1 MGFFSPI
8 ISAAAIAGFALDS
21 LPNDSENNRKTLK
34 NTKRD
39 ISQTDNIDNI
49 IDTVVK
55 HRIISNIYNSG
66 DITDSNKENANKNS
80 QTNILLTNY
89 SLEEKI
95 DILQRNIANIR
106 KLSGV
111 PATQFAKSLE
121 ITKQALNNWESK
133 KNKINYTQYIS
144 LVQFFYYLVL
154 QPSIKCDKKT
164 FFIIVTIITCPE
176 FYSREELTKYQ
187 ETITALANLSRNN
200 TQVSTIIKAL
210 IKELPSSFP
219 WEHTNR

>member
-1 MGFFSPI
+1 MGFFSPLI
-8 ISAAAIAGFALDS
+8 TAAIAGVALS
-21 LPNDSENNRKTLK
+21 TLQNDREDNRKTLK

-39 ISQTDNIDNI
+39 TSQTNNID
-49 IDTVVK
+49 DALDHSVL
-55 HRIISNIYNSG
+55 SNIYSSA
-66 DITDSNKENANKNS
+66 DIAGFNKEIANKDS

-111 PATQFAKSLE
+111 PTTQFAKSLE
-121 ITKQALNNWESK
+121 ITKQALNNWETK
-133 KNKINYTQYIS
+133 KNKINYAQYIL
-144 LVQFFYYLVL
+144 LVNFFYYLAL
-154 QPSIKCDKKT
+154 QPSIKCDKTT
-164 FFIIVTIITCPE
+164 FFIIVTIITRPE
-176 FYSREELTKYQ
+176 LYSREELTKYQ

-210 IKELPSSFP
+210 IKQLPSSLP
-219 WEHTNR
+219 WKHTNK

>member
-1 MGFFSPI
+1 MGFFLPI

-21 LPNDSENNRKTLK
+21 LPNDCENNRKTLK

-39 ISQTDNIDNI
+39 ISQTDNIFDAA
-49 IDTVVK
+49 K

-133 KNKINYTQYIS
+133 KNKINYTQYVS
-144 LVQFFYYLVL
+144 LAQFFYYLVL

-219 WEHTNR
+219 WEHTNK